1 MFSQRNLQGEGN
13 LHSGTEVRVIRLG
26 SKVAA
31 LPNTAKRFSPK
42 PFERGRPWLR
52 QTRALCKFNVGMEPS
67 CGLRGQSRSR
77 DTMVWVD

>member
-31 LPNTAKRFSPK
+31 LPNTAKRFSPN
-42 PFERGRPWLR
+42 
-52 QTRALCKFNVGMEPS
+52 ALIAEVRTSPNLSDFPTNRELEHRHAGIFMLFMRTVNG
-67 CGLRGQSRSR
+67 
-77 DTMVWVD
+77 